1 MVFAQY
7 VLGRFNIDLSD
18 YLGLHYW
25 RSHYFHWWQ
34 FITHMFMH
42 GSYNDVNLTL
52 MHLISNMFAL
62 WMFGSILENVW
73 GPKRFLIFY
82 MICGVG
88 AAMLHMCVVG
98 YEFHTLE
105 TAFTAFQQNPTIDQ
119 YDLFLKQNIPSV
131 SNNGQL
137 RLYQMLELWK
147 SSPSSSEYSNMAI
160 NMIDRYFYG
169 FNSAE
174 IHGHVGGLFDEATVG
189 ASGAVF
195 GILFAF
201 GYLFPNTLLYIYF
214 LVPIKAKYVV
224 AVYALF
230 ELFAGIQNSAGDN
243 VAHFAHLGG
252 MLVAFIILK
261 IWGRTNRSH
270 FY

>member
-7 VLGRFNIDLSD
+7 VLGKMGIDLSD

-25 RSHYFHWWQ
+25 KSHYFHSWQ

-42 GSYNDVNLTL
+42 GSYDDVNLTV
-52 MHLISNMFAL
+52 MHLFSNMFAL

-88 AAMLHMCVVG
+88 AAIMHMMVVG
-98 YEFHTLE
+98 YEFHSLE
-105 TAFTAFQQNPTIDQ
+105 SAYATYQQNPTLDQ
-119 YDLFLKQNIPSV
+119 YMLFLKQHIPSV

-137 RLYQMLELWK
+137 RLYQLQELWK
-147 SSPSSSEYSNMAI
+147 NTPSSTELSNMSVT
-160 NMIDRYFYG
+160 MIDKYFYG
-169 FNSAE
+169 FSNPQNHMH
-174 IHGHVGGLFDEATVG
+174 IKGIFDEATVG

-230 ELFAGIQNSAGDN
+230 ELYAGIQNSAGDN